1 MKAKNIQW
9 DINMSDILDVLD
21 EITAKNAAKALEIP
35 YDTYANMTTEERHDY
50 AYDFFRRY
58 PAAKNELMDLPND
71 VEIPSTVPQHD
82 IADWLSD
89 SYGFCHDGFELDAN

>member
-9 DINMSDILDVLD
+9 DIDMSDILETLD
-21 EITAKNAAKALEIP
+21 DMTAKNAAETLELP
-35 YDTYANMTTEERHDY
+35 YDEYANMTTEERHDY
-50 AYDFFRRY
+50 AYDFFHHR
-58 PAAKNELMDLPND
+58 PAAMNEFMDLPND
-71 VEIPSTVPQHD
+71 VEIPDSVPQHD